1 MKTRRYNVLVLA
13 LLGLAFAHPAEAA
26 PPRYQNEVL
35 SRTPWAFYRFNE
47 ASGTTATDTSGNG
60 RSGTYAGSPTFGI
73 TGAGGAGTDNAVGF
87 NGTDEYMTLNAT
99 TLGPKLT
106 NVTVEAVFRTTSSD
120 AMVLFGTLNDGIT
133 TAIWFEINR
142 TTPNSHR
149 LFIRSDTGNR
159 DIQATFTNSDLTNG
173 AFHHLMIAVD
183 LSLSLSNRIKIYVNG
198 IQQNVTI
205 GSDSSTAVDSSNSF
219 VNFQHP
225 LAVGARNLRGTIDA
239 HFDGDIDEFA
249 IYDRTL
255 TAEDAAFLAG
265 AALGWSP
272 YQTLVMSKLP
282 YSFHRFNEAEGPTA
296 IDTSGNNR
304 TGTYL
309 NEPNFGIPGA
319 GRDNAVEFDSNAEQV
334 MTFNANTIGSALKNV
349 TFEAVFRTSNTTDSR
364 TLFGTWRSGGNDI
377 VTAVNFSVNGVSQ
390 NHTFFIRG
398 ENARNL
404 SATFTHSGLTNGS
417 YHHLMIAVDLSASLS
432 NRIKIYVNGVEQS
445 VTITHSSSIALSSS
459 DSFGD
464 FNHPFTI
471 GARNLRGTIGLH
483 FDGVIDEFAIYAR
496 TLTAEDA
503 AAHTGSV
510 FPSGTMIIL
519 R

>member
-73 TGAGGAGTDNAVGF
+73 TGAGGSGTDNAVGF
-87 NGTDEYMTLNAT
+87 NGSTQSMTLDAA

-120 AMVLFGTLNDGIT
+120 QMVLFGTLNDGIT

-198 IQQNVTI
+198 IKQNVTI

-219 VNFQHP
+219 VNFQYP

-296 IDTSGNNR
+296 IDTAGNNR

-309 NEPNFGIPGA
+309 NEPTFGIPGA
-319 GRDNAVEFDSNAEQV
+319 GRDNAVEFDRDAEQA
-334 MTFNANTIGSALKNV
+334 MTFNANTIGSEITNV
-349 TFEAVFRTSNTTDSR
+349 TFEAVFSTTVTDEM
-364 TLFGTWRSGGNDI
+364 TLFGTVNDGTAMAVLFQINFDSHNSHRLFMRSQLGTGI
-377 VTAVNFSVNGVSQ
+377 V
-390 NHTFFIRG
+390 
-398 ENARNL
+398 E
-404 SATFTHSGLTNGS
+404 ATFTNTALTSGRFN
-417 YHHLMIAVDLSASLS
+417 HLMIAVEITHVSLP
-432 NRIKIYVNGVEQS
+432 NNIRIYVNGVEQT
-445 VTITHSSSIALSSS
+445 VTFADNGFHLGHTINDFGHPLAVGALNNRDTIAAH
-459 DSFGD
+459 
-464 FNHPFTI
+464 FN
-471 GARNLRGTIGLH
+471 
-483 FDGVIDEFAIYAR
+483 GVIDEFAIYAR